1 MPQTPFTDPSA
12 AALYRRA
19 AIKLVPFL
27 LGCYIIAMVDRLNVG
42 YAKLQFMK
50 DLNFD
55 EAVFGMAAGILYIGY
70 ILFEV
75 PSNLL
80 LERVG
85 LRVTL
90 LRIMAIWGI
99 CTMALSLAATKW
111 GFYGAR
117 FMIGAAEAGFFPGIL
132 FYLTLWFPN
141 AWRGRITSIFAMA
154 VPVSGVI
161 AAPVSAWVMQN
172 MAGVG
177 GMRGWQWL
185 FIVEG
190 LPAILLGV
198 AAWFY
203 LPDRPANARFFSE
216 AEKETIARDLESD
229 ASPSSSSGSFA
240 EALRSART
248 YILALVYFAFYSAQS
263 VLLLWVPT
271 LLKNSGV
278 ASLSEIGWRSAA
290 VFLTG
295 AVGMALVGY
304 NSDRVQERR
313 WHLVTCGL
321 VASAMYLALP
331 LAAHN
336 PDATCLLLMV
346 AAVGIFSFLALFWTI
361 PTAVFGKGA
370 RAGGIAL
377 VSSIGASGSALAPAF
392 MGWTQVLTGSLFG
405 AVAVLAVVFAASMI
419 ALWLCAPSERSAA
432 AHRGSIVHA
441 AAE

>member
-1 MPQTPFTDPSA
+1 MRQSRPDETSA
-12 AALYRRA
+12 PALYRRA
-19 AIKLVPFL
+19 AFSLVPFL
-27 LGCYIIAMVDRLNVG
+27 LGCYVIAMVDRLNVG

-50 DLNFD
+50 DLGFN

-85 LRVTL
+85 LRLTL
-90 LRIMAIWGI
+90 LRIMTVWGLF
-99 CTMALSLAATKW
+99 TMAMAYAASKW

-132 FYLTLWFPN
+132 YYLTLWFPS

-154 VPVSGVI
+154 VPMSGVI
-161 AAPVSAWVMQN
+161 AAPVSSWIMQN
-172 MAGVG
+172 MAGIG

-185 FIVEG
+185 FLIEG

-198 AAWFY
+198 AAYFY

-216 AEKETIARDLESD
+216 KEKEILARDLEED
-229 ASPSSSSGSFA
+229 VSPASSSGTFA
-240 EALRSART
+240 EALRRPRT
-248 YILALVYFAFYSAQS
+248 YVLALVYFAFYSAQS

-278 ASLSEIGWRSAA
+278 TGLSEIGWRSAA
-290 VFLTG
+290 IFLTG

-304 NSDRVQERR
+304 NSDRTQERR
-313 WHLVTCGL
+313 WHLICCGL
-321 VASAMYLALP
+321 IASSMYLLLP
-331 LAAHN
+331 LASHN
-336 PDATCLLLMV
+336 PDATCLILMV
-346 AAVGIFSFLALFWTI
+346 AAVCVFSFLALFWTV

-405 AVAVLAVVFAASMI
+405 AIAVLACCFATSMI
-419 ALWLCAPSERSAA
+419 ALWFCAPAPEQTTARSGAA
-432 AHRGSIVHA
+432 IGA
-441 AAE
+441 AGV

>member
-1 MPQTPFTDPSA
+1 MRQSRPDETSA
-12 AALYRRA
+12 PALYRRA
-19 AIKLVPFL
+19 AFSLVPFL
-27 LGCYIIAMVDRLNVG
+27 LGCYVIAMVDRLNVG

-50 DLNFD
+50 DLGFN

-85 LRVTL
+85 LRLTL
-90 LRIMAIWGI
+90 LRIMTVWGLF
-99 CTMALSLAATKW
+99 TMAMAYAASKW

-132 FYLTLWFPN
+132 YYLTLWFPS

-154 VPVSGVI
+154 VPMSGVI
-161 AAPVSAWVMQN
+161 AAPVSSWIMQN
-172 MAGVG
+172 MAGLG

-185 FIVEG
+185 FLIEG

-198 AAWFY
+198 AAYFY

-216 AEKETIARDLESD
+216 KEKEILARDLEED
-229 ASPSSSSGSFA
+229 VSPASSSGTFA
-240 EALRSART
+240 EALRRPRT
-248 YILALVYFAFYSAQS
+248 YVLALVYFAFYSAQS

-278 ASLSEIGWRSAA
+278 TGLSEIGWRSAA
-290 VFLTG
+290 IFLTG
-295 AVGMALVGY
+295 AIGMALVGY
-304 NSDRVQERR
+304 NSDRTQERR
-313 WHLVTCGL
+313 WHLICCGL
-321 VASAMYLALP
+321 IASSMYLLLP

-336 PDATCLLLMV
+336 PDATCLILMV
-346 AAVGIFSFLALFWTI
+346 AAVCVFSFLALFWTV

-405 AVAVLAVVFAASMI
+405 AIAVLACCFAASMI
-419 ALWLCAPSERSAA
+419 ALWFCAPAPERTESRSGAA
-432 AHRGSIVHA
+432 IGA
-441 AAE
+441 AG